1 MKIDRLIMEMSLID
15 ESIGRLFLAATPLHE
30 SFEVSVDLSDL
41 VGKFDRYV
49 DKFFSEADDR
59 DVDLEYIEREA
70 NWSLQQVLRFLKL
83 LVPTNAQ
90 HENLVVKNPRETMK
104 VCLAYKNILEKLLS
118 RVKDLK

>member
-15 ESIGRLFLAATPLHE
+15 ESIGRLFLEATPLHE

-49 DKFFSEADDR
+49 DKFFNEADDG
-59 DVDLEYIEREA
+59 DVDLEYIEKEA
-70 NWSLQQVLRFLKL
+70 NWSLDQVLRFLKL

-90 HENLVVKNPRETMK
+90 HENLVVKNPRETMR
-104 VCLAYKNILEKLLS
+104 VCLAYKTVLEKLLS

>member
-90 HENLVVKNPRETMK
+90 HENLVVN
-104 VCLAYKNILEKLLS
+104 
-118 RVKDLK
+118 